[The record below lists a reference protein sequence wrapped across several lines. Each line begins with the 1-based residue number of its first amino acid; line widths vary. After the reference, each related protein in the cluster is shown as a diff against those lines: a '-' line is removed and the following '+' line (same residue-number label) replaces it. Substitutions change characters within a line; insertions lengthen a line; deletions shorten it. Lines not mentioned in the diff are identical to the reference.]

1 MIVSSLKG
9 MISLSKF
16 LINEVSTSEK
26 LVAMTFDDGP
36 NPIYTPQVLDIFLE
50 VKGKATFFML
60 GEQMERYPEV
70 LGRVMDEGHEIGN
83 HTYTHPKLSH
93 LNREQCEEEMKR
105 NEKIIVDLSGKK
117 PVVFR
122 PPYLDYSEET
132 VSIVQQKGY
141 AMIGA
146 VNLEARDWEHPG
158 VGHIVEK
165 SIESVKN
172 GSILLFHDGF
182 GDRSQTIEAVRI
194 LVTELTSQ
202 GFLLVTVSELLKS
215 SLLDDRAL

>member
-1 MIVSSLKG
+1 

-16 LINEVSTSEK
+16 MINEVSTSEK

-70 LGRVMDEGHEIGN
+70 LGRVMDEGHEMGN
-83 HTYTHPKLSH
+83 HTYTHPKLSQ
-93 LNREQCEEEMKR
+93 LNREQCEEEMIR

-158 VGHIVEK
+158 VSHIVEK

-182 GDRSQTIEAVRI
+182 GDRSQTIEAVRL

-202 GFLLVTVSELLKS
+202 GFLLVTVSELLKR